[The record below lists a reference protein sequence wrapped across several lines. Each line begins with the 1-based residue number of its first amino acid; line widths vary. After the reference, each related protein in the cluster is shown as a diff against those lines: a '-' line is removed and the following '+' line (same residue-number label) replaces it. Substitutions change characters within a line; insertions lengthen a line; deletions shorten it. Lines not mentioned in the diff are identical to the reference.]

1 MDELSEPANLRFL
14 RRMVTVL
21 TTIMIVG
28 VVIVIGLL
36 VTRLSRDTPGLP
48 DQIALPDGAKP
59 VAFTQGAGWYAVVTD
74 GNEIL
79 IFDRLTGA
87 LKQTVMME

>member
-1 MDELSEPANLRFL
+1 
-14 RRMVTVL
+14 
-21 TTIMIVG
+21 MIVG

-36 VTRLSRDTPGLP
+36 VTRLSRDTPVLP

>member
-36 VTRLSRDTPGLP
+36 VTRLSRDTPVLP

>member
-36 VTRLSRDTPGLP
+36 VTRLSRDTPVLP

-74 GNEIL
+74 GDEIL

-87 LKQTVMME
+87 LKQTVVVE

>member
-1 MDELSEPANLRFL
+1 
-14 RRMVTVL
+14 MVTVL

-36 VTRLSRDTPGLP
+36 VTRLSRDTPVLP

-74 GNEIL
+74 GDEIL

-87 LKQTVMME
+87 LKQTVVVE